1 MSPRPGSWSPR
12 TAALVGVALVAA
24 ATRVLPHPPSFTP
37 VGALALFGGSHFAS
51 RRRALAVPLL
61 AMVVSDLALTA
72 RYGTA
77 AFTLLPWVYGAFGIT
92 VCLGRWLRPPNRSA
106 PRVAIASLVAALLF
120 FLVANFG
127 VWVQAGRYPP
137 TPEGLLACYVA
148 ALPYL
153 RTMVLGNLAY
163 AVLLFGGFALWTRRV
178 PALAEPPPLEHPS

>member
-61 AMVVSDLALTA
+61 AMAVSDLALTA
-72 RYGTA
+72 RYGMA

-106 PRVAIASLVAALLF
+106 PRVAIASLVAAGAGAATGDGGIGAVSEDAISA
-120 FLVANFG
+120 LVNLGYGRGEAFG
-127 VWVQAGRYPP
+127 AVAQATRQ
-137 TPEGLLACYVA
+137 
-148 ALPYL
+148 
-153 RTMVLGNLAY
+153 LG
-163 AVLLFGGFALWTRRV
+163 
-178 PALAEPPPLEHPS
+178 AEAPLEAVITAGLKELSA